1 MYKNVSRRRE
11 KKGRLRRDDCR
22 DAAIT
27 VWGYRGVSGFYDP
40 AIPLLHF
47 LRRDDVGVSR
57 RRVKKERLRRDA
69 RASYRGVTNGIPR
82 SVLLIF

>member
-40 AIPLLHF
+40 AIPLLF
-47 LRRDDVGVSR
+47 FYTAKTSGDRAVAKRRGAYAAMT
-57 RRVKKERLRRDA
+57 LL
-69 RASYRGVTNGIPR
+69 TF
-82 SVLLIF
+82 VLQSEIMIKYPPHL